1 MLVKPSADG
10 SRPGYNGPKVKPP
23 TKKQIEV
30 AEKVHGNKYNKKGI
44 DLWESLKQYERSN
57 IRQGQVT
64 GEAGGVGKLKKN
76 QIGKDDFI
84 NLVNANK
91 DKTYNQFVELLKE
104 YKTKDN
110 KPFTKNI
117 VADRLRQY
125 GLSGSFKKEPPKGP
139 DNIKK
144 AETEKKR
151 QLNLKDTDPTKAKGT
166 KKFQYHHIRQIAGGV
181 PLTTDDVVIINQRL
195 NAQLQ
200 DYDKSLNRIAEAIQK
215 NNKLALEA
223 MNAKNEGAAL
233 DYMKRVDELNE
244 SAEKIVNSAINK
256 LPKKYKNYVGF
267 NQFTLP
273 TNEYGLPISNEP
285 MIIRK
290 VGGMP
295 VSKDAVDLTTL
306 NLKDEKNFRKIVKAQ
321 AEKERTGRIKFKGQ
335 KGFITPELLF
345 APYKGA
351 SKVIR
356 TLTKYVGAPDA
367 LFGYLDYQNELSK
380 GKTEE
385 EALNQALTNSSLG
398 LYKNKEYMNQLKNVA
413 GSMGVDTKGF
423 DSAYKINLLQQDYAK
438 NNARFEK
445 NMEVLYQTG
454 RTKEADALRKN
465 FNNYIGDLNNQYEA
479 LTKDLSQRVV
489 GGSPQIMSRAEDI
502 ITEEQFQKPFVDM
515 QNVALEKLK
524 REKIKASP
532 IQKRQVDTTA
542 GKIGEDF
549 YQAFDSLTQGAKNV
563 LQGRIIPFAS
573 KIGLPQYEPQQSQRE
588 ILSDT
593 LQNLSNRDLERF
605 NLGRGYVQ
613 SQPVT
618 DQDILNLQYSQPGVF
633 YSEGGVASGPPPEKG
648 PQPQGLS
655 YLMKR
660 GIKT

>member
-1 MLVKPSADG
+1 MVSETDILQGKLKLDQKSLAISNAQDKMIKDLNKYVVNNPNLILDNPSFRQMASLRFEDGKFIVDNTPENIDARLNRYIKNGFFSTDHKVSKRTGKLNIEFPTNKQIVPTFINGPIRSMENYIINNIKNYNTDDVVRANIDNIVDVAKNNNFTVNVPKGYANIFGTNRTNVGAIADVATVSADG
-10 SRPGYNGPKVKPP
+10 SV
-23 TKKQIEV
+23 
-30 AEKVHGNKYNKKGI
+30 
-44 DLWESLKQYERSN
+44 LKSYDDQLKRFNVNVDN
-57 IRQGQVT
+57 IP
-64 GEAGGVGKLKKN
+64 E
-76 QIGKDDFI
+76 
-84 NLVNANK
+84 LVNTK
-91 DKTYNQFVELLKE
+91 LVDYTPIDKSKISQTLETKFKTLSSLQKPQNNPLLK
-104 YKTKDN
+104 
-110 KPFTKNI
+110 
-117 VADRLRQY
+117 
-125 GLSGSFKKEPPKGP
+125 S
-139 DNIKK
+139 
-144 AETEKKR
+144 
-151 QLNLKDTDPTKAKGT
+151 
-166 KKFQYHHIRQIAGGV
+166 
-181 PLTTDDVVIINQRL
+181 
-195 NAQLQ
+195 
-200 DYDKSLNRIAEAIQK
+200 
-215 NNKLALEA
+215 
-223 MNAKNEGAAL
+223 
-233 DYMKRVDELNE
+233 
-244 SAEKIVNSAINK
+244 
-256 LPKKYKNYVGF
+256 
-267 NQFTLP
+267 
-273 TNEYGLPISNEP
+273 
-285 MIIRK
+285 
-290 VGGMP
+290 
-295 VSKDAVDLTTL
+295 
-306 NLKDEKNFRKIVKAQ
+306 
-321 AEKERTGRIKFKGQ
+321 Q
-335 KGFITPELLF
+335 KGFVTPELLF

-413 GSMGVDTKGF
+413 ESMGVDTKGF
-423 DSAYKINLLQQDYAK
+423 DSAYRINLLEQDYEK

-465 FNNYIGDLNNQYEA
+465 FNNYIKDLNNQYNV

-502 ITEEQFQKPFVDM
+502 ITEKQFQKPFVDM

-573 KIGLPQYEPQQSQRE
+573 KIGLPQYEPQPSQRE

-593 LQNLSNRDLERF
+593 LQNLSDRDLERF

-633 YSEGGVASGPPPEKG
+633 YSEGGVASGPPPKKG
-648 PQPQGLS
+648 PDPQGQGLLS
-655 YLMKR
+655 L
-660 GIKT
+660 IKNAKNY